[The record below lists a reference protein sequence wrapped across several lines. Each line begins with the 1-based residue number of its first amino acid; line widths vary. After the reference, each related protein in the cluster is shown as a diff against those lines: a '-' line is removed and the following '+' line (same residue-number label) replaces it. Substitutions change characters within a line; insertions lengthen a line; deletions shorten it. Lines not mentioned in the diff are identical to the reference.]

1 MVESFVR
8 RQSGAQL
15 TGFVYMFCRK
25 VICIID
31 NPDMFVAI
39 RIVSYTVYRFVQK
52 AESIITL
59 SVNIKLDFISVLP
72 VYDISD

>member
-8 RQSGAQL
+8 RQFSAPL
-15 TGFVYMFCRK
+15 AGFVYMICRK

-31 NPDMFVAI
+31 NPYMFVAV
-39 RIVSYTVYRFVQK
+39 RIVSDTVYRFVQK
-52 AESIITL
+52 AESIITF
-59 SVNIKLDFISVLP
+59 SVNIKLNFISVLP

>member
-1 MVESFVR
+1 MV
-8 RQSGAQL
+8 
-15 TGFVYMFCRK
+15 CRK

-31 NPDMFVAI
+31 NPYMFVAV
-39 RIVSYTVYRFVQK
+39 RIISDTVHCFVQK
-52 AESIITL
+52 AESIISL